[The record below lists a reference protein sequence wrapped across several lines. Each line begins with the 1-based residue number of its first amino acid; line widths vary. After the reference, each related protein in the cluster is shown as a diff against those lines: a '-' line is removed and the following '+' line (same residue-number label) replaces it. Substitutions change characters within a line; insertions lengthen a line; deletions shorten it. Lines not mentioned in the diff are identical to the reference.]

1 MNTQI
6 TDRPSAG
13 WRQVPRDLAYL
24 LPGLPIAIASFT
36 IMVTGFSL
44 GAGLFVLAFL
54 GLVVWIAMLG
64 IARGFA
70 VAERARVAV
79 MEDRPVG
86 PAYHRPASGK
96 GLGRLFSYL
105 RDPLAWREWGF
116 GILILPIRCFTWS
129 MTIAWTAGAF
139 GGVTYALWE
148 WALPRG
154 DEAENQTLAE
164 LIGLGEGRLPDVLLN
179 TAFGVVLLATL
190 PYVLRAMAV
199 TESSLVWG
207 MLTNEN
213 AALRARADELS
224 RSRQAVVQ
232 AEADTLRRVERDI
245 HDGPQQRLVRL
256 SMDLESAQRRFD
268 DDPSAAR
275 PLLEGAVTQT
285 KEALAELRAV
295 SRGIAPPILTDRGLP
310 AALAAATARCPVPTT
325 LDVGADLAE
334 RLPSAIE
341 NAAYFVVTES
351 LTNVAKHSDASSC
364 AVSVVR
370 VGDVLHVQVA
380 DDGRGGAHLGK
391 GHGLAGLADRL
402 AGVDG
407 RLDVASPPAGG
418 TVVTAELPIPA
429 ASTAR

>member
-6 TDRPSAG
+6 TDRPRAG

-36 IMVTGFSL
+36 IMVTGFFL
-44 GAGLFVLAFL
+44 GLGLFVLAFL
-54 GLVVWIAMLG
+54 GLIVWIAMLG
-64 IARGFA
+64 AARGFA
-70 VAERARVAV
+70 VAERARVAL

-96 GLGRLFSYL
+96 GLARLFSFL

-129 MTIAWTAGAF
+129 MTIAWTAAAL
-139 GGVTYALWE
+139 GGTTYVLWE
-148 WALPRG
+148 WSLPR
-154 DEAENQTLAE
+154 DDADNETLAE
-164 LIGLGEGRLPDVLLN
+164 LIGLGDGRLPDVALN
-179 TAFGVVLLATL
+179 TAIGLVFLATL
-190 PYVLRAMAV
+190 PYLLRAFAL
-199 TESSLVWG
+199 TESSLVWA

-224 RSRQAVVQ
+224 RSRTAVVQ

-256 SMDLESAQRRFD
+256 TMDLESAQRRFE
-268 DDPSAAR
+268 DDPEAAR

-325 LDVGADLAE
+325 LDVGPDLAE

-351 LTNVAKHSDASSC
+351 LTNVAKHSQAARC

-370 VGDVLHVQVA
+370 VDDVLHVQIA

-407 RLDVASPPAGG
+407 RLDIVSPPADG
-418 TVVTAELPIPA
+418 TTVSAELPIPA